1 MDIKSNLFI
10 SNMKYSAMY
19 TGEEQYDIEYID
31 NLVEINDFSDNN
43 WSILIQFIIG
53 GLDNIK
59 NNISDNDVI
68 ALLTYSELHNHEYR
82 FDGMHAT
89 QIKNDSDIKKDFGI
103 GLPSF
108 IELDNVKRTYLKILY
123 LPNALNEN
131 NLYNDP
137 FFFILNDTEYE
148 IGKFTF
154 PLRLMRR
161 GVE

>member
-1 MDIKSNLFI
+1 MDIKGNLFI
-10 SNMKYSAMY
+10 SNMKYSAFY
-19 TGEEQYDIEYID
+19 AGEEQYDIQQIE
-31 NLVEINDFSDNN
+31 NLIEINDLSDNN

-59 NNISDNDVI
+59 NTIRDNDAI

-89 QIKNDSDIKKDFGI
+89 QIKNNSGIKKNYGI

-108 IELDNVKRTYLKILY
+108 IEVDNVKRTYLKILY
-123 LPNALNEN
+123 LPNAFNEN

-137 FFFILNDTEYE
+137 FYFIFNDTENE

-154 PLRLMRR
+154 PLRLIRR
-161 GVE
+161 GVN

>member
-1 MDIKSNLFI
+1 MDIKGNLFI
-10 SNMKYSAMY
+10 ANINYHAWY
-19 TGEEQYDIEYID
+19 TGEERYAIQHID
-31 NLVEINDFSDNN
+31 NLLEINDFSDNN

-53 GLDNIK
+53 GLDSIK

-137 FFFILNDTEYE
+137 FYFILNDTENE

-161 GVE
+161 GVN